1 MLVFMFGLGLENGVP
16 GTSKS
21 YCMSFLPKSP
31 LTTVRS
37 RFSADKLQI
46 VRGEAED
53 TIVLRPHLSNF

>member
-1 MLVFMFGLGLENGVP
+1 MLVFRFGLGLENGVP
-16 GTSKS
+16 GTNKS

-31 LTTVRS
+31 LTS